1 MRATHGLKNAALK
14 VGTVMALCLAVA
26 PFLRAQDSS
35 QQTGDAVADA
45 ARKAREEK
53 KTAAK
58 PKKVFTEDDIAP
70 RPAAQPP
77 AQIQQPATGI
87 ASNTNPVTGEPVKA
101 VPPPVDN
108 SQDSKTA
115 VPQENDEVHW
125 RKAFKAARDKLAAAE
140 KQLNILQRD
149 LNKNELQYYP
159 DPQKALKE
167 QYSRE
172 GINQRK
178 AKIDAKEAEVAKL
191 KQELSDLEDGLRKS
205 GGDSG
210 WARE

>member
-1 MRATHGLKNAALK
+1 MHATHGLENAALK
-14 VGTVMALCLAVA
+14 VGMVMVLCLAA
-26 PFLRAQDSS
+26 MPLLRAQDAS

-45 ARKAREEK
+45 ARKAREDK

-70 RPAAQPP
+70 RLAAPP
-77 AQIQQPATGI
+77 PQIQQPATGTP
-87 ASNTNPVTGEPVKA
+87 SNTDPVTGEPVKTA
-101 VPPPVDN
+101 PPPVDN
-108 SQDSKTA
+108 SQASTIA
-115 VPQENDEVHW
+115 VPQVNDEVHW

-140 KQLNILQRD
+140 KQLSILQRD

-172 GINQRK
+172 GINERK

-191 KQELSDLEDGLRKS
+191 KQALSDLEDDLRKA